1 MHTSLSTVR
10 FKYIPLGWKH
20 CGSKD
25 DADEFSGEQEP
36 DAQELNKWQSLM
48 EKKKEKTKE
57 NIFLQQLET

>member
-36 DAQELNKWQSLM
+36 DAQELNK
-48 EKKKEKTKE
+48 
-57 NIFLQQLET
+57 